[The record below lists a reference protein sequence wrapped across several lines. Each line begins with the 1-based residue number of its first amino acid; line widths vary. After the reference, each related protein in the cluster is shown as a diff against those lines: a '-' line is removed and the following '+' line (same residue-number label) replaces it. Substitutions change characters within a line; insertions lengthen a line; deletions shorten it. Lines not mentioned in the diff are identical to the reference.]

1 MTKYDVTIS
10 HNRKRVSVSPQT
22 KYGIDVNFEVPTKS
36 IQYNNIILDDISSGF
51 NGIGRTFSL
60 YDDGTPYTP
69 INDQQLLV
77 GKNNY
82 FLEPSEDFVV
92 SGSSIIFTDPPI
104 DTDDI
109 FVIALVTTADLTRTI
124 NFIVDSG
131 NQDMTPG
138 EKGLLTIDV
147 NGVIDSWKIF
157 AETSGNLQIDIQ
169 KSNYSTYPAFTSI
182 VSGNYPTITS
192 TNKGFDDVLT
202 GWNTAIMAGDIL
214 KFVVNYSVDIRQ
226 FLISFKLKL

>member
-10 HNRKRVSVSPQT
+10 HNRKRVTVSTPP
-22 KYGIDVNFEVPTKS
+22 KYGVDVNFEVPSKS

-92 SGSSIIFTDPPI
+92 SGSSIIFTNPPLV
-104 DTDDI
+104 TDDI
-109 FVIALVTTADLTRTI
+109 FVIALVTTADLTRTV

-131 NQDMTPG
+131 NQNMTPG
-138 EKGLLTIDV
+138 EKGLLTVDV
-147 NGVIDSWKIF
+147 NGIIDSWKIF
-157 AETSGNLQIDIQ
+157 AETPGNLQLDIQ
-169 KSNYSTYPAFTSI
+169 KSNYSSYPTFTSI
-182 VSGNYPTITS
+182 VSGNYPTIS
-192 TNKGFDDVLT
+192 NTNKGFDDTLT
-202 GWNTAIMAGDIL
+202 GWNTTILSGDII
-214 KFVVNYSVDIRQ
+214 KFVVNYSVDITQ

>member
-10 HNRKRVSVSPQT
+10 QNRKRVTVSTPS
-22 KYGIDVNFEVPTKS
+22 KYGVDVNFEVPSKS

-60 YDDGTPYTP
+60 YDDGTSYTP

-92 SGSSIIFTDPPI
+92 SGSNIIFATPPLN
-104 DTDDI
+104 TDDI
-109 FVIALVTTADLTRTI
+109 FVIALVTTADLTRTV

-131 NQDMTPG
+131 NQNMTPG
-138 EKGLLTIDV
+138 EKGLLTVDV
-147 NGVIDSWKIF
+147 NGIIDSWKIF
-157 AETSGNLQIDIQ
+157 AETPGNLQLDIQ
-169 KSNYSTYPAFTSI
+169 KSNYSSYPTFTSI
-182 VSGNYPTITS
+182 VSGNYPTISNT
-192 TNKGFDDVLT
+192 TKGFDDTLT
-202 GWNTAIMAGDIL
+202 GWNTTILSGDII
-214 KFVVNYSVDIRQ
+214 KFVVNYSVDITQ

>member
-10 HNRKRVSVSPQT
+10 QNRKRVTVSTPS
-22 KYGIDVNFEVPTKS
+22 KYGVDVNFEVPSKS

-60 YDDGTPYTP
+60 YDDGTSYTP

-92 SGSSIIFTDPPI
+92 SGSNIIFATPPLN
-104 DTDDI
+104 TDDI
-109 FVIALVTTADLTRTI
+109 FVIALVTTADLTRTV

-131 NQDMTPG
+131 NQNMTPG
-138 EKGLLTIDV
+138 EKGLLTVDV
-147 NGVIDSWKIF
+147 NGIIDSWKIF
-157 AETSGNLQIDIQ
+157 AETPGNLQLDIQ
-169 KSNYSTYPAFTSI
+169 KSNYSSYPTFTSI
-182 VSGNYPTITS
+182 VSGNYPTISNT
-192 TNKGFDDVLT
+192 TKGFDDTLT
-202 GWNTAIMAGDIL
+202 GWNTTILSGDII
-214 KFVVNYSVDIRQ
+214 KFVVNYSADIRQ
-226 FLISFKLKL
+226 FLISLKLKL